1 MEVTT
6 FQGVVENGKIEL
18 GESVKLPEKT
28 IVYVVVPNSANNRIP
43 RIMSPRLIDKSKLVD
58 FEREIIEINEDEI

>member
-18 GESVKLPEKT
+18 GESVKLPEKA
-28 IVYVVVPNSANNRIP
+28 IVYVVVPSLKITRNSNFEVIEET
-43 RIMSPRLIDKSKLVD
+43 DD
-58 FEREIIEINEDEI
+58 FDSNEINL